1 MSDFPRP
8 PDQDH
13 RQQAI
18 DPGQSVLLSAPAGSG
33 KTGVLLLRYLNCLLT
48 VARPEQVVA
57 ITFTNKAAGEIKER
71 VIAALRSTERGGA
84 PENGFEADIQQLV
97 TQVLQR
103 DAELGW
109 QLKDNTARLR
119 ITTFDSFC
127 GSLVRRLPILSGL
140 GGATPDTDTDALYN
154 QAIANLFRSLAD
166 ESCPAPLAQALE
178 NLLAYGSNRLD
189 SLRPLL
195 VNLLAKRDQ
204 WISGILQG
212 DIDAMEQ
219 ALAEEVEARFTPA
232 WKSVRQFRIQELI
245 SAFVESS
252 GVNEKHA
259 WAAAFVDELGDTLR
273 PEDMGRIQQ
282 LARAILNND
291 GALYKPG
298 SVRYAGFTK
307 GQPGTDLAKA
317 WLADI
322 EEQGASDAVAEA
334 LCVIRE
340 LPPPFLPEFS
350 RQRVE
355 DFRIALRYLLA
366 HLRLVFEQAGS
377 MDFAEIAQR
386 AITAVSQEGGE
397 VSDAL
402 LDEDRIQHI
411 LVDEMQDTSVSQ
423 IDLLRHLTREWQ
435 PDDGRSVFFC
445 GDLQQSIYAFR
456 GSLVSLFDRLSQR
469 SEFANRPLQQLQLT
483 ANFRSSPDLVQWING
498 AFRTLFADKGRHY
511 TAAQPQ
517 RTNPGAVTVHPLV
530 QGAGIKAEGRAA
542 QREADE
548 VVEIIREVQRDKAD
562 ASIAILVRTRSHL
575 SRIVPA
581 LKAAGIAFSG
591 QDIDRLAETPAV
603 LDFTGLL
610 RALWHEA
617 DNVAWARLLRA
628 PFVGLSWDD
637 LCRLREEGAPLLR
650 QAVLEPGAHS
660 LSPEGETA
668 TARLREVIQWVE
680 AQPQSRD
687 LRWALSTAW
696 HLLGGPACV
705 NEAERRDIDRVMSL
719 LDRYAPAGLLEDI
732 EGLERAIDSL
742 YATPPANPVEL
753 MTVHRSKGLEFDVVI
768 VPGLGRRGRN
778 QESPLLAWYAA
789 GTAQG
794 TETLFAPKPRHATA
808 DDEQLYSFIDGLQRR
823 AATEETDRLIYVA
836 LTRAKSQLHLF
847 GLARID
853 SRGDV
858 SAEKGAFLHHLWPV
872 LAEEF
877 ERAEV
882 LEEADT
888 PLPNRVPIAPRM
900 TAMRRLVAPHYQP
913 SALAPTALQN
923 AQRFAENAV
932 LEDNIEQRAVGIV
945 FHELMQGLGQGTL
958 NIGDSVDSEHL
969 RFAIE
974 QRLRHHCHPEP
985 GLAAS
990 LDHLVE
996 LLDNTRRC
1004 KTGQWIL
1011 SSYGWQASEQTLR
1024 RRIGGQWQTLI
1035 LDRVFVD
1042 EAGDT
1047 PRCWIVDYKTAR
1059 ARGKQEVFF
1068 AEQIARYREKMHL
1081 YREALAA
1088 TGVEYPITAA
1098 LYFPA
1103 HQHLQI
1109 LE

>member
-1 MSDFPRP
+1 MSEFFRP

-13 RQQAI
+13 RERAI
-18 DPGQSVLLSAPAGSG
+18 DPAQSVLLSAPAGSG
-33 KTGVLLLRYLNCLLT
+33 KTGVLLLRYLRCLLT

-71 VIAALRSTERGGA
+71 VIAALRSIDNRDA
-84 PENGFEADIQQLV
+84 PGNGFEADIRNLV
-97 TQVLQR
+97 TLVLQR
-103 DAELGW
+103 DRELGW
-109 QLKDNTARLR
+109 QLHDNTARLR

-140 GGATPDTDTDALYN
+140 GGATPDTDAEALYN

-166 ESCPAPLAQALE
+166 DACPEPLARALE

-219 ALAEEVEARFTPA
+219 ALADEVEARFTPA
-232 WKSVRQFRIQELI
+232 WQRVRQFGIEELVR
-245 SAFVESS
+245 AFVELSEVS
-252 GVNEKHA
+252 DKHA
-259 WAAAFVDELGDTLR
+259 WAAGFDGELGDNLDSDT
-273 PEDMGRIQQ
+273 MARIQQ
-282 LARAILNND
+282 LARAILSND

-317 WLADI
+317 WLSDI
-322 EEQGASDAVAEA
+322 EEQGASEVVAEA
-334 LCVIRE
+334 LGVIRE
-340 LPPPFLPEFS
+340 LPPPFLPDFS

-366 HLRLVFEQAGS
+366 HLRLVFEQAGG

-397 VSDAL
+397 VSQAL

-456 GSLVSLFDRLSQR
+456 GSLVSLFDQLSQR

-483 ANFRSSPDLVQWING
+483 ANFRSSPDLVQWINS
-498 AFRTLFADKGRHY
+498 AFRTLFADRGRHY
-511 TAAQPQ
+511 TAAEPQ
-517 RTNPGAVTVHPLV
+517 RRNPGAVTVHPLV
-530 QGAGIKAEGRAA
+530 QGQGVKAEGRAA
-542 QREADE
+542 QREAEE
-548 VVEIIREVQRDKAD
+548 VVEIIRQAQRQDAK

-650 QAVLEPGAHS
+650 QAVLDDASPG
-660 LSPEGETA
+660 LSEAGERA
-668 TARLREVIQWVE
+668 LSRLREVIHWVE

-687 LRWALSTAW
+687 LRWALSTTW

-705 NEAERRDIDRVMSL
+705 SDAERRDIDRVMNL

-732 EGLERAIDSL
+732 EGLERAIDGL
-742 YATPPANPVEL
+742 YATPPAAAVEL

-794 TETLFAPKPRHATA
+794 TETLFAPKPRHATT
-808 DDEQLYSFIDGLQRR
+808 DDEQLYTFIDGLQRR

-836 LTRAKSQLHLF
+836 LTRAKAQLHLF

-872 LAEEF
+872 LAERF
-877 ERAEV
+877 EGAEV
-882 LEEADT
+882 LEEADV
-888 PLPNRVPIAPRM
+888 PLPRRVPMAPRM
-900 TAMRRLVAPHYQP
+900 VSMQRHIAPHYQP
-913 SALAPTALQN
+913 PPLAPTALQN

-958 NIGDSVDSEHL
+958 NLGSRGDSKHL
-969 RFAIE
+969 QSAIE

-990 LDHLVE
+990 LNHLME
-996 LLDNTRRC
+996 LLENTRRC
-1004 KTGQWIL
+1004 ETGQWIL
-1011 SSYGWQASEQTLR
+1011 NSYRWQASEQTLR
-1024 RRIGGQWQTLI
+1024 RRVGGQWQTLI

-1047 PRCWIVDYKTAR
+1047 PRCWIIDYKTAR
-1059 ARGKQEVFF
+1059 ARGKLEDFL
-1068 AEQIARYREKMHL
+1068 AEQVERYREKMHL

-1088 TGVEYPITAA
+1088 TGLEYPIAAA

-1103 HQHLQI
+1103 HQHLQL